1 MEIKEIV
8 VNNVNAQLTL
18 DKYLIFEYK
27 CLEQRNMG
35 TKTYFKFERDDS
47 VPYYQELVKLEQEYG
62 DFKIKNMT
70 GVSLMPIITFILVTI
85 FLVVFLIDKEHFNF
99 TLMFSLLMIP
109 ALVILAFTVVLT
121 VIKLRSFSKVNKEKP
136 CSHHLLILHKNKE
149 TGKDL
154 T

>member
-1 MEIKEIV
+1 METKIIKTNDINER
-8 VNNVNAQLTL
+8 QLLET
-18 DKYLIFEYK
+18 YSIFEYK
-27 CLEQRNMG
+27 CVERTVNGRKITL
-35 TKTYFKFERDDS
+35 KLVRDDS

-62 DFKIKNMT
+62 EFKIKNMT

-109 ALVILAFTVVLT
+109 ALVVLAFTVVLT

-136 CSHHLLILHKNKE
+136 N
-149 TGKDL
+149 KDL
-154 T
+154 EYKEKVAKLKEKK